1 MCPNKHLFLRLK
13 EFDGGVMFMG
23 NDDVCD
29 IKRIGTIH
37 LKMHNGIVKT
47 LTEVRYVPDLKKNLF
62 SLEVLESS
70 GYKIIMHG
78 RVLKAICGV
87 LDALKCTRKG
97 NLYFLDKSTVTG
109 RVVISKSF
117 KDDEADN
124 SRLWHVRLRHAGE
137 KALRGL
143 VKKGLLKGAKT
154 RKYGFY
160 EHHILGKQT
169 RVKFGTVVHNIK

>member
-1 MCPNKHLFLRLK
+1 
-13 EFDGGVMFMG
+13 MFMG

-29 IKRIGTIH
+29 IKRIGIIH

-62 SLEVLESS
+62 SFE
-70 GYKIIMHG
+70 
-78 RVLKAICGV
+78 VLKAICGV

-97 NLYFLDKSTVTG
+97 NLYFLDRSTVTG
-109 RVVISKSF
+109 RVVVSKSF

-137 KALRGL
+137 KAL
-143 VKKGLLKGAKT
+143 
-154 RKYGFY
+154 
-160 EHHILGKQT
+160 
-169 RVKFGTVVHNIK
+169 